1 MVQSSIVIPTN
12 SSVAPSKRAV
22 DETEDKTT
30 ENEKPQEVWVY
41 ISLRIN
47 KAKQKSNR
55 LKDLD

>member
-12 SSVAPSKRAV
+12 SSVASSKRAV

-30 ENEKPQEVWVY
+30 ENEKPQEVCVY

-47 KAKQKSNR
+47 KTKQKSNR